1 MQENTMFRTLSR
13 VMLVGL
19 MATGILVTSACVPL
33 EPQRE
38 YVQRDDLQVDPE
50 IRQALTVSELLQSRV
65 DLPGGGSLLKIQFS
79 VKGYQDVGMEWKA
92 TWFDADGMV
101 VPGVGEGY
109 NTARVMQNQTR
120 FFTASAPNERAVS
133 FQLHLREDR

>member
-1 MQENTMFRTLSR
+1 MLRTLSR
-13 VMLVGL
+13 VLLVAVITAGTL
-19 MATGILVTSACVPL
+19 FMAACVPL

-50 IRQALTVSELLQSRV
+50 IRQSLVVSELLQSRV
-65 DLPGGGSLLKIQFS
+65 DLPSGGSLLKIQFS
-79 VKGYQDVGMEWKA
+79 VKGYQDVDMEWKV
-92 TWFDADGMV
+92 TWFDADGLV

-109 NTARVMQNQTR
+109 NTATVMQNQTR
-120 FFTASAPNERAVS
+120 FFTASAPNERAAS